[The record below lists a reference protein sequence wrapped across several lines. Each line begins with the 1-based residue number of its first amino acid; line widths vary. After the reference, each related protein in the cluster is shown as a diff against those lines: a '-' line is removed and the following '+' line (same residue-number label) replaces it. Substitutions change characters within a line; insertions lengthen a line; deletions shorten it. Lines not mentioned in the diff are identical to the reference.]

1 MARGKSIDMGV
12 LLAFADRHGKA
23 GSRAERA
30 SILREFADLCGISL
44 SSAYQKIGLLKRGHS
59 PVELAAGR
67 IRRKTRKSK
76 AELALEREH
85 ALSIA
90 GLYQGH
96 YGSTELLI
104 LVAERMG
111 LLPAGL
117 YSNQAG
123 LVRMNRILRREGLN
137 RKSTGLRSAAWHLTA
152 NHPGHVFM
160 VDATPLNHYYL
171 RLDGRI
177 VPFDLPRGDTHAADI
192 LAEKRLYKIWV
203 YYLVDVYSR
212 SYLVRAF
219 APEPTSD
226 GARMGGENAQD
237 WLTFLKLCLLPKRDL
252 PSPLK
257 NRKAPLLDC
266 PIEGVPEILYA
277 DRGSGIGGSS
287 LIARFMGRLGARIE
301 THLPGNPSAKGLVES
316 RIGAS
321 KRGPESIL
329 ARNTIEDINQ
339 LNYFLQ
345 AWSSHICRKRG
356 FYDKWQRAIKEHPV
370 RRITTQNIQDALVA
384 NITRVVSNWG
394 EVSIDGKEFFVSHS
408 ETVIGKKI
416 PIYIPATRQGEER
429 RYVAELPDGTIAP
442 LVDKREHGFESI
454 KSNPQS
460 QGAINRD
467 EARIR
472 GKQLARQI
480 LYEDT
485 LPPDDPGAAKVLR
498 FPNPA
503 QAVQTTSLV
512 PPKAFETV
520 EAAMLWVH
528 RLTRLDDADILSI
541 APDTLSTLQSL
552 FAKELELTGQVQ
564 GAHVILYSNTL
575 IEKYREKTNEATI
588 H

>member
-1 MARGKSIDMGV
+1 MAV
-12 LLAFADRHGKA
+12 LLSFTERHGKA
-23 GSRAERA
+23 GSRTER
-30 SILREFADLCGISL
+30 SRILREFADLCGLSL
-44 SSAYQKIGLLKRGHS
+44 SAAYRKIGLLKRGHS
-59 PVELAAGR
+59 PVDLAAGR
-67 IRRKTRKSK
+67 VRRKTRKSQGQ
-76 AELALEREH
+76 LALERDH
-85 ALSIA
+85 ALTIA

-96 YGSTELLI
+96 YGSTEHLI
-104 LVAERMG
+104 MVAENMG
-111 LLPAGL
+111 LLPRGL
-117 YSNQAG
+117 YSDSAG

-152 NHPGHVFM
+152 DYPGHVFV

-171 RLDGRI
+171 RLDGKI
-177 VPFDLPRGDTHAADI
+177 VPYDLPRGDTHAADL
-192 LAEKRLYKIWV
+192 LAREKLYKIWV
-203 YYLVDVYSR
+203 YYLVDMYSR

-219 APEPTSD
+219 APEPTTD

-237 WLTFLKLCLLPKRDL
+237 WLTFLKLCLLPKREL
-252 PSPLK
+252 PSPLEG
-257 NRKAPLLDC
+257 RQAPLHDC
-266 PIEGVPEILYA
+266 PIEGVPDILFA

-287 LIARFMGRLGARIE
+287 LIARFMGRLGAHIE
-301 THLPGNPSAKGLVES
+301 THTPGNPSAKGLVES

-329 ARNTIEDINQ
+329 NRNTIKDINQ

-356 FYDKWQRAIKEHPV
+356 FYDKWQRAIKERPV
-370 RRITTQNIQDALVA
+370 RRITEQNIQDALVS
-384 NITRVVSNWG
+384 NFTRVVSNFG
-394 EVSIDGKEFFVSHS
+394 EVQIDSNRYFVSHS
-408 ETVIGKKI
+408 ETIIGQKI
-416 PIYIPATRQGEER
+416 AIYMPAIRQGEER

-442 LVDKREHGFESI
+442 LVDIREHSFTDI

-485 LPPDDPGAAKVLR
+485 LPPEPESKVLR

-503 QAVQTTSLV
+503 RAVETTSLV
-512 PPKAFETV
+512 PPQAFETV

-528 RLTRLDDADILSI
+528 RLTRLNDAELLAWAGDILNS
-541 APDTLSTLQSL
+541 LQ
-552 FAKELELTGQVQ
+552 FVFREELKLTGQIR
-564 GAHVILYSNTL
+564 GDSVILYSNQI
-575 IEKYREKTNEATI
+575 IEKHRETTNEATV